1 MELGFKFQRQMQDG
15 GGGGGGGEDSHVSLD
30 DAYLNNLCPGV
41 SFRALLTYSS
51 SDEGPP
57 YKFISDASAGT
68 GDGVVVESVV
78 QNPRKEKARY
88 RRKKRGKRSQLGD
101 KTRCLRKLLPWEGKM
116 DMATVLEE
124 VYKYIKFLRA
134 QVSALQSMPCQSGG
148 SDIHTS
154 GGGGGGEL
162 GRLNRQQ
169 LMQVVVNSPVAQ
181 RQLYTNECCIYSV
194 EHQI

>member
-1 MELGFKFQRQMQDG
+1 MELGFKFQRQLQG
-15 GGGGGGGEDSHVSLD
+15 GGGGGGDGGEDSPVSLD

-51 SDEGPP
+51 SEEGPP
-57 YKFISDASAGT
+57 YKFISDAPG
-68 GDGVVVESVV
+68 GGVAV
-78 QNPRKEKARY
+78 PRKEKDRC
-88 RRKKRGKRSQLGD
+88 RRKKRGKGNEVGE

-116 DMATVLEE
+116 DMGTVLEE
-124 VYKYIKFLRA
+124 AYKYIKFLRA
-134 QVSALQSMPCQSGG
+134 QVSALQSMPRQST
-148 SDIHTS
+148 HTS
-154 GGGGGGEL
+154 GGGGGGGEL

-194 EHQI
+194 EQQI

>member
-1 MELGFKFQRQMQDG
+1 MELGLKFQRQLQDG
-15 GGGGGGGEDSHVSLD
+15 GGGDSPVSLD
-30 DAYLNNLCPGV
+30 DAYLNNLCPGI

-51 SDEGPP
+51 SEEGPP
-57 YKFISDASAGT
+57 YKFISDAPGGGAA
-68 GDGVVVESVV
+68 VVEAVV

-88 RRKKRGKRSQLGD
+88 IRKKRGKGNQVGE

-124 VYKYIKFLRA
+124 AYKYIKFLRA
-134 QVSALQSMPCQSGG
+134 QVSALQSMPRQST
-148 SDIHTS
+148 HTS
-154 GGGGGGEL
+154 GGGGEGEL

>member
-1 MELGFKFQRQMQDG
+1 MELGFKFQRQLQD
-15 GGGGGGGEDSHVSLD
+15 GGGGGGEDSPVSLD

-51 SDEGPP
+51 TEEGPP
-57 YKFISDASAGT
+57 YKFISEAPAGT
-68 GDGVVVESVV
+68 GTGAGAVVEAVV
-78 QNPRKEKARY
+78 QNPRKEKDRY
-88 RRKKRGKRSQLGD
+88 RRKKRGKGNEVGE

-124 VYKYIKFLRA
+124 AYKYIKFLRA
-134 QVSALQSMPCQSGG
+134 QVSALQSMPRQST
-148 SDIHTS
+148 HTS
-154 GGGGGGEL
+154 GGGGGGEF

-194 EHQI
+194 EQHQQI